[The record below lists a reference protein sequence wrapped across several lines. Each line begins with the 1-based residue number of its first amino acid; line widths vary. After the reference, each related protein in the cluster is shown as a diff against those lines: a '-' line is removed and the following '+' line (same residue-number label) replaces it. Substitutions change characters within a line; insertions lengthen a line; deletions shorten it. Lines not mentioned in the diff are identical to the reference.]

1 MAKRVRA
8 CEVLGVRINESELA
22 ILHWLSKANDGRCA
36 CSVQRLGDAVGKSEA
51 TTRNSLKALEGQG
64 LIVIYARYLK
74 NGARLENEYELTPL
88 GERALRLGLQGCEK
102 AAEG

>member
-1 MAKRVRA
+1 M
-8 CEVLGVRINESELA
+8 
-22 ILHWLSKANDGRCA
+22 
-36 CSVQRLGDAVGKSEA
+36 GKSEV

-102 AAEG
+102 AAEGWVEQRATPASVLQALLVPVDSRLAEAGDNGLC

>member
-1 MAKRVRA
+1 M
-8 CEVLGVRINESELA
+8 
-22 ILHWLSKANDGRCA
+22 
-36 CSVQRLGDAVGKSEA
+36 
-51 TTRNSLKALEGQG
+51 
-64 LIVIYARYLK
+64 IYARYLK

>member
-1 MAKRVRA
+1 M
-8 CEVLGVRINESELA
+8 
-22 ILHWLSKANDGRCA
+22 
-36 CSVQRLGDAVGKSEA
+36 GKSEV

-88 GERALRLGLQGCEK
+88 GGACPAVGAPGLR
-102 AAEG
+102 EGGGRLS